1 MCTFFPQMKLTYLF
15 RGPWWGGVITKN
27 DILFPVFFKGRLF
40 LMTWVAITI
49 SIEF

>member
-1 MCTFFPQMKLTYLF
+1 M
-15 RGPWWGGVITKN
+15 GGWIITKN

-40 LMTWVAITI
+40 LMTWVTIEI